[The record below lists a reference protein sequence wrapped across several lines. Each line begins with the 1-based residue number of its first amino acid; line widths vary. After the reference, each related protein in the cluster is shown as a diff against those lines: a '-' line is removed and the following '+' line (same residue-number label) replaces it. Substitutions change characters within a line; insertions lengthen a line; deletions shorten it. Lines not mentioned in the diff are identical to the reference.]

1 MPTKVGYIGQ
11 WNYYVGGADVNVIPV
26 AKSDANGRYVNTNYG
41 MFNTI
46 TYHFCYV
53 ISQAGVDQP
62 YLQLD
67 P

>member
-26 AKSDANGRYVNTNYG
+26 AKSNANGGYVNTNYH
-41 MFNTI
+41 MVNPI
-46 TYHFCYV
+46 SYHFYYV